1 MKTVET
7 QKERNLKA
15 LNDVAKGKWN
25 NYQLCRPEQV
35 IRIDFVTEKSVYP
48 ERELDELEDDWG
60 PELNDM
66 DNWLIVFPG
75 FDEIKEFG
83 HSYYKTKGKYIAR
96 GEEERSFDTMEE
108 CFKWL
113 VDKYDEIPFSS
124 IRPCILSDELTEK
137 YNK

>member
-25 NYQLCRPEQV
+25 NLQLCRPEQV
-35 IRIDFVTEKSVYP
+35 ARIDVCTEKSVYP

-66 DNWLIVFPG
+66 DHWLIVFPG
-75 FDEIKEFG
+75 FDGKLTNPC
-83 HSYYKTKGKYIAR
+83 YKTKGKFAVI
-96 GEEERSFDTMEE
+96 GEEKLSFDTMKE
-108 CFKWL
+108 CFEWL
-113 VDKYDEIPFSS
+113 VDKYDEIPFID
-124 IRPCILSDELTEK
+124 IRPRILSD
-137 YNK
+137 